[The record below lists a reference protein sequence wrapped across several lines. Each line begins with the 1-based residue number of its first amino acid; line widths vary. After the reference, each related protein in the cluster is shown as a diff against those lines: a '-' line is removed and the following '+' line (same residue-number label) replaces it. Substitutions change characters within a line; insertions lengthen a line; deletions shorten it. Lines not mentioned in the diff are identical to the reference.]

1 MRATSRCL
9 VPVVT
14 LWSPSGPRQARKAA
28 ELLQRYTAL
37 RPVKCD
43 PGRERGGGVFAWWPL
58 KLVPRLDSVAL
69 QCPVSGAILHWL
81 SLEQSEQRAESD
93 QKSNGFSMLSM
104 VEQGRRRRLDQ
115 PQPFQLLALQEMSS
129 LSSAIGRVTEMIS
142 LRSRKL
148 SFAVA
153 YGAHKL
159 WGRRMTISDLVG
171 SPSPIDERWVSVD
184 DGERTRNGKVG
195 EHTFGSKGSDDPLLF
210 TSNGAWKEIAI
221 PSFNSSLLGQLR
233 GLSWTSPV
241 IGVYCCSTSPLGIR
255 PLPLALEDRRI
266 PPPSLVFH
274 QSEPAQDV
282 ADVSSHEQPPTRTP
296 IGCTGQ
302 LGQGQL
308 LLQHPMWSGLDIRF
322 SSLSRHP
329 LMFAEAQESLLA
341 GSLDELQSPDVL
353 CHGKDVGR
361 QPSARAGVVTV
372 RKSIQDRENASTS
385 LSLDNLNENETDAG
399 KDCWVEFRANLRHP
413 TGFFEKRATKS
424 TAKVPDIPY
433 E

>member
-43 PGRERGGGVFAWWPL
+43 PGGEGGGDISAWWPL

-81 SLEQSEQRAESD
+81 SLEQSEHQAESH

-104 VEQGRRRRLDQ
+104 VETGRRRRLDQ

-129 LSSAIGRVTEMIS
+129 LSRAIGRVTEMIY
-142 LRSRKL
+142 LRARRPR
-148 SFAVA
+148 FAMA

-159 WGRRMTISDLVG
+159 WGRRMTVSDLVG
-171 SPSPIDERWVSVD
+171 GSSPIDERWVSVD
-184 DGERTRNGKVG
+184 DGNGKVG
-195 EHTFGSKGSDDPLLF
+195 GDTFDSKGSDYPLLF
-210 TSNGAWKEIAI
+210 ASNGAWKEIAI

-241 IGVYCCSTSPLGIR
+241 IGVYCCSSSPLGIR

-274 QSEPAQDV
+274 QSEPAQDIDSV
-282 ADVSSHEQPPTRTP
+282 PSNEQPPTRTP

-353 CHGKDVGR
+353 YHGKDVGR

-372 RKSIQDRENASTS
+372 WKSNQDRENASTS
-385 LSLDNLNENETDAG
+385 LSLDIFNENETGG

-413 TGFFEKRATKS
+413 TGFFEKRVTKS
-424 TAKVPDIPY
+424 TAKVPNIPY